1 MSSTAQSEA
10 DSNTSLPSQATIDA
24 RPARNLNFDLTPSTQ
39 QAAINRSDE
48 IRDES
53 FIQNESVG
61 DDLQNM
67 TVVHG
72 PVGIVCSKRDIYT
85 EPPIE
90 QLDQFVVDGKVVLN
104 DGFTIGR
111 LGYGRIYWEG
121 PISFSDVDL
130 GDLVRFQRKQV
141 TVYPDE
147 TKKPPIG
154 EGFNK
159 KAVISLEN
167 IFPHKRDTKEEI
179 RVC

>member
-1 MSSTAQSEA
+1 M
-10 DSNTSLPSQATIDA
+10 
-24 RPARNLNFDLTPSTQ
+24 RPARNLNFELTTSTQ
-39 QAAINRSDE
+39 HNRSEESQLDAS
-48 IRDES
+48 RDS
-53 FIQNESVG
+53 SQHHLSQNEISNE
-61 DDLQNM
+61 DLQDM

-85 EPPIE
+85 EPSIE
-90 QLDQFVVDGKVVLN
+90 ELEKFVKNGKVELV

-111 LGYGRIYWEG
+111 QGYGRIRWQG
-121 PISFSDVDL
+121 PISFADVDL

-159 KAVISLEN
+159 KATIYLEN
-167 IFPHKRDTKEEI
+167 IFPHNRKTKEEI
-179 RVC
+179 RVSSYF